1 MDHPSPNGPD
11 DSPGFL
17 LWRVSLG
24 WQRRMAAVLKPLGLT
39 HPQFVLLASA
49 GWLAGQGGPATQ
61 RGLADHAGTDP
72 MTTSQV
78 LRTLEAK
85 GLLERLD
92 DPADARA
99 KRVSLTAAGRELLTV
114 AVPAVEETDAE
125 FFAAVSRPQALT
137 LLTSLLKEAKRT

>member
-1 MDHPSPNGPD
+1 
-11 DSPGFL
+11 
-17 LWRVSLG
+17 
-24 WQRRMAAVLKPLGLT
+24 
-39 HPQFVLLASA
+39 
-49 GWLAGQGGPATQ
+49 
-61 RGLADHAGTDP
+61 